1 MKALITT
8 TVNVPHNLSDWAD
21 HLDEDD
27 HIIVAGDMKTPQ
39 TDVDDLLNHISM
51 NTGVVTTYLT
61 PREQEKWKSSDVIGW
76 NSIQR
81 RNIALLEAIALKP
94 DWIITVNDDGFPT
107 MDRQLSAIIDRCER
121 LHKTFSSN
129 TEWWN
134 PGSQNYPPT
143 VHRGMPM
150 SQRHV
155 QHLPTPNEEYA
166 VGVAEMLIV
175 GDPDVDAVERI
186 CHNPQVEFI
195 STDIRLAPGTWAPF
209 NSEATLIRGELAP
222 LLFQWPGVGRYD
234 DIWCSY
240 LARCVM
246 DHFGWAVYY
255 GDPPIRQERNAHNL
269 LADLDAELFGMQHT
283 EELVQVLRDVRL
295 HKAVTVGTLTVT
307 QAMIYVLNIV
317 LSRCAWIPLQ
327 TRDSFYAWFAD
338 LETIGFTDFETVGVK

>member
-8 TVNVPHNLSDWAD
+8 TINVPHNLSDWAN
-21 HLDEDD
+21 LLNEDD

-39 TDVDDLLNHISM
+39 DDVDYLLNHISM
-51 NTGVVTTYLT
+51 DTGVVTTYLT
-61 PREQEKWKSSDVIGW
+61 PHEQEKWKSSEVIGW

-81 RNIALLEAIALKP
+81 RNIALLEAITLKP
-94 DWIITVNDDGFPT
+94 DWVITVNDDGFPT
-107 MDRQLSAIIDRCER
+107 MDRQLSTIIDRCER

-143 VHRGMPM
+143 VHRGMPIP
-150 SQRHV
+150 QRHA

-166 VGVAEMLIV
+166 VGVAEMLII

-209 NSEATLIRGELAP
+209 NSEATLIRGSLAP

-246 DHFGWAVYY
+246 DHLGWAVYY
-255 GDPPIRQERNAHNL
+255 GDPPIKQERNAHSL
-269 LADLDAELFGMQHT
+269 LADLDAELFGMRYT
-283 EELVQVLRDVRL
+283 EELVQVLRNVRF
-295 HKAVTVGTLTVT
+295 HGDITPT
-307 QAMIYVLNIV
+307 QAMIHAVNEVLA
-317 LSRCAWIPLQ
+317 RCPWLPLQ

-338 LETIGFTDFETVGVK
+338 LETVGVK